1 MVAVFASHRDG
12 RRVLRHAVAGAH
24 AAGEFT
30 HGYQDFV
37 ALVHPDD
44 LAMVQEAS
52 HAYLDGRTLE
62 YSADFRMRCK
72 DGSWKWILT
81 RGMVVE
87 RDLIGSPLHMIG
99 TFTDISIRKEDEALI
114 RHQAF
119 YDGLIGLPNRR
130 MLRDRLEQEIKE
142 SKRDQQQLAI
152 LFLDLDHFQ

>member
-1 MVAVFASHRDG
+1 
-12 RRVLRHAVAGAH
+12 
-24 AAGEFT
+24 
-30 HGYQDFV
+30 
-37 ALVHPDD
+37 
-44 LAMVQEAS
+44 
-52 HAYLDGRTLE
+52 
-62 YSADFRMRCK
+62 MRCK

-119 YDGLIGLPNRR
+119 YDALIGLPNRR

-152 LFLDLDHFQ
+152 LFLDLDHFR